1 MSEKHST
8 FGLHYNVKELRTSVA
23 RLKSTDSKHC
33 QVVGAH
39 MKPEHFKNDVFIW
52 GISHLRLLS

>member
-8 FGLHYNVKELRTSVA
+8 FGLHYNVKDLRTSVA

-39 MKPEHFKNDVFIW
+39 MKPEHFKNDVFI
-52 GISHLRLLS
+52 